1 MLAVVGATA
10 TATVDGQPSV
20 FVATAGA
27 AVVAEAD
34 DTTTSAVSSFP
45 ASSVTVSRT
54 VNDPDAGATTV
65 AVAVFAPMIAIEFE
79 VRFVHAYVDS
89 V

>member
-1 MLAVVGATA
+1 MLAVAGATV
-10 TATVDGQPSV
+10 TATFDGQPSV
-20 FVATAGA
+20 FIATAGA
-27 AVVAEAD
+27 EVVAAAG
-34 DTTTSAVSSFP
+34 DTTTSAVSIFP

-54 VNDPDAGATTV
+54 VNDPDVGATTV
-65 AVAVFAPMIAIEFE
+65 AVAVFAPETAMEFE